1 MAANILSV
9 VGGVFLAYHGINF
22 ILQVIQGVK
31 AFVLPSLGFRKDL
44 KAFGSWA
51 VVTGCTD
58 GIGKSYAKQLAKQ
71 GLNIVLM
78 SRNLEKLKKV
88 EEEIRSEYNVETRI
102 IVIDFSGGQEIY
114 QDIGDK
120 LKDLEIGILVNN
132 VGVGVKC
139 PDYFLMLPIEET
151 CKMINV
157 NILSVV
163 MMTYIVLPMMVA
175 RKSGLV
181 INVSSIAG
189 RIPNPLVSTYSST
202 KLAQQGINIVLM
214 SRNLEKLQKVEEE
227 IRSEYNVETRIIV
240 IDFTGGHEIYQD
252 IGDKLKDLEIGI
264 LVNNVGIGIGKN
276 DFFLTYPM
284 KAFNEQINAND
295 LSTVMITY
303 IVLPIMVARKR
314 GLIINISSILAL
326 APSPFNA
333 TYPATKKE

>member
-132 VGVGVKC
+132 VG
-139 PDYFLMLPIEET
+139 
-151 CKMINV
+151 
-157 NILSVV
+157 
-163 MMTYIVLPMMVA
+163 
-175 RKSGLV
+175 
-181 INVSSIAG
+181 
-189 RIPNPLVSTYSST
+189 
-202 KLAQQGINIVLM
+202 
-214 SRNLEKLQKVEEE
+214 
-227 IRSEYNVETRIIV
+227 
-240 IDFTGGHEIYQD
+240 
-252 IGDKLKDLEIGI
+252 
-264 LVNNVGIGIGKN
+264 IGIGKN

-333 TYPATKKE
+333 TYPATKAFMDVFGQCISAEYSDKGIQVQNVTPGYVSTKLTNYMEKNWLVPSPDRFVHQALGTVGKEKKTMGYWSHSLSIWFGLNIMPVSMRDSIIWNIMSSFKENASKEKTQ